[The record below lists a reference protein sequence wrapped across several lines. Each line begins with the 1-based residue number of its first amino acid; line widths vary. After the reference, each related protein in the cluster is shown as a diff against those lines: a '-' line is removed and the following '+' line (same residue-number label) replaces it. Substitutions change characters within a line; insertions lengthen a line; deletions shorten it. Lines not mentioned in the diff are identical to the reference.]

1 MVWHVRHNRALH
13 ENLFVLTVGTEPVP
27 WVKHTERL
35 IVGQIA
41 PSLLACG
48 CSLRFHA
55 APDILALL
63 QQAQKRSLKSAEKS
77 RSERIEI
84 LPE

>member
-48 CSLRFHA
+48 CSLRFHGA
-55 APDILALL
+55 ARHSGA
-63 QQAQKRSLKSAEKS
+63 ASRGARAGMRHRSL
-77 RSERIEI
+77 
-84 LPE
+84 

>member
-1 MVWHVRHNRALH
+1 MVWHVKHNRALH

-27 WVKHTERL
+27 WVKYTER
-35 IVGQIA
+35 
-41 PSLLACG
+41 CG
-48 CSLRFHA
+48 CSLRFHG